1 MLNPHKAQGMA
12 ARIVS
17 NLLSGILQTD
27 MVETIL
33 QGSGPALVSNWR
45 NTLDATLK
53 EIRRLVKPFGSLVI
67 KRNVIIV
74 HMGDDSV
81 SFNRMPEELAEAKA
95 IIEQDYYSEEKEREI

>member
-33 QGSGPALVSNWR
+33 QGHGLNQE
-45 NTLDATLK
+45 
-53 EIRRLVKPFGSLVI
+53 EIVAI
-67 KRNVIIV
+67 K
-74 HMGDDSV
+74 
-81 SFNRMPEELAEAKA
+81 AEIGKIADQNK
-95 IIEQDYYSEEKEREI
+95 QSSEYHKLFWDVE